1 MMEVLAFVYENYGQ
15 GDNCPELKQLSDKL
29 NSEGF
34 DETEVEQALDWLE
47 GLQEAAATLRRQRP
61 NANKQASTLAW
72 LAPQATS
79 LRAYTSHEL
88 EHLGAEGLGFIH
100 FLQAAGGLPPALHEV
115 VMEHAVATSGR
126 ALTLEA
132 LKVIILMVFWQFN
145 HQPNALVLDELCSS
159 PTQRTLH

>member
-1 MMEVLAFVYENYGQ
+1 MEVLVFVYENYGH
-15 GDNCPELKQLSDKL
+15 GDNCPELKQLGDKL

-34 DETEVEQALDWLE
+34 DESDIEQALDWLE

-61 NANKQASTLAW
+61 VANAPHPQAL

-79 LRAYTSHEL
+79 LRAYTPHEL
-88 EHLGAEGLGFIH
+88 DHLGAEGLGFIH
-100 FLQAAGGLPPALHEV
+100 FLQSVGALPPALHEV

-126 ALTLEA
+126 ALSLEA

-145 HQPNALVLDELCSS
+145 HQPNALVLDELCSARGE
-159 PTQRTLH
+159 RTLH